1 MIGLGSDGF
10 VGSAGKD
17 ESVTR
22 RRSGRAVLLFVAAA
36 YLATVWLDGVG
47 SNVPSKL
54 LPRPWVYF
62 AQVSAL
68 FPHAAITTIDYR
80 AQGWSCAERR
90 WVEIDVRPYFL
101 LDRDNKE
108 NRFQRALQF
117 YRRSRPVMRALDD
130 YVVKRHNAAEPTRI
144 GGVRFLSLRV
154 PYPALG
160 KHVEP
165 YARKPLAS
173 YPESQVKHWY
183 WTPKSIRAERCG
195 SKPASEDTDPDD
207 DPGKSPT
214 GDDRPAPSTNDPGA
228 DVEP

>member
-1 MIGLGSDGF
+1 
-10 VGSAGKD
+10 
-17 ESVTR
+17 
-22 RRSGRAVLLFVAAA
+22 VLLVLAAA

-54 LPRPWVYF
+54 LPRAWVYF

-80 AQGWSCAERR
+80 AQGWSCADRR

-101 LDRDNKE
+101 VDRDNKE

-117 YRRSRPVMRALDD
+117 YRRSRTVMRALDEL
-130 YVVKRHNAAEPTRI
+130 VVKKHNDETAVRRIDGEPTRI

-165 YARKPLAS
+165 YERKPLAS
-173 YPESQVKHWY
+173 YPEAQRKNWY
-183 WTPKSIRAERCG
+183 WTPSSLRASRCG
-195 SKPASEDTDPDD
+195 QARSTPEDAVDLDEDHPPSGWG
-207 DPGKSPT
+207 DPGK
-214 GDDRPAPSTNDPGA
+214 DP
-228 DVEP
+228 EP